1 MEILLA
7 FVVGILASLIG
18 GAVSGIRIGGADL
31 GRDLAAYMG
40 MLYGVLAGGGAV
52 VIGLV
57 AAVLIRGGL

>member
-18 GAVSGIRIGGADL
+18 GAISGIRIGGADL

>member
-1 MEILLA
+1 MELLLA
-7 FVVGILASLIG
+7 FFVGIIASLIG